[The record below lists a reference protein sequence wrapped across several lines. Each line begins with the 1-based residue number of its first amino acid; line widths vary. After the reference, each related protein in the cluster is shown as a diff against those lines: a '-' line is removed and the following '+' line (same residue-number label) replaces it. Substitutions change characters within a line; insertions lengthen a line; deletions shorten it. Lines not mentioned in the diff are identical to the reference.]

1 MEIKKVVVIGSGTM
15 GSGIAAHL
23 CNANIPVT
31 LLDLKTDISEKA
43 RDNIQRSKPPL
54 LLDKSKINNIKVGN
68 IFENFSE
75 VKEADWVVEAVVER
89 IDVKHDIYE
98 KIFKE
103 RKKGAIVSSNTSSI
117 PIKVLS
123 QNLTEG
129 EKKDFCITHF
139 FNPVRYMALLEI
151 VKNEN
156 NDLEKINALKKFCE
170 IELGKGAIVCNDT
183 PGFLGNRV
191 GVYAMQIA
199 MTEAFKMKLSIEE
212 ADAIFGR
219 PMGIPKTG
227 IFGLYDLIGIDL
239 MADVLK
245 SFIKELPKTDNFHE
259 VAKEIPLVKKLIE
272 TGYTGRKGKG
282 GFYRINKTDGKKV
295 MEALNLETG
304 EYHASKKIN
313 IKSGKVDLVALINRD
328 DKYGKY
334 AWSVIS
340 KIIKYASSLIP
351 GITKEFNDI
360 DEAMRLG
367 FNWSK
372 GPFEMLEEIGV
383 DNFFNK
389 VDEYGNIDFLENLAK
404 SKNEKFYGE
413 RQKYTDIET
422 LGKVKKKA
430 TSIDGND
437 SAKIYRF
444 KDYNIVEFTT
454 KANALDY
461 DSMDALNKATDKP
474 LIIIN
479 ESMQFSAGVNLSYTM
494 NYADKRDFKSIEK
507 FIKYFQETCKQLK
520 YSDHPVISA
529 PSGLTLGGGFEV
541 MVQSNFVASHTNIV
555 VGLVE
560 TIVGLVPAGGG
571 CKEMLARWLETE
583 EAKKDPHYAPLRVF
597 DIIGNAKTATS
608 PVEAEPLKYL
618 RAKDKKIMNRN
629 SLLEVSKKIIEENRD
644 FKTPSENSF
653 NLPGK
658 AVKDEMIKT
667 LEKLYDD
674 KIILDHGMEV
684 GKELANVLS
693 GGDTTIDKTLSED
706 DMFKLELD
714 SFMRLIETKK
724 TQERIKHTLA
734 TGKPLVNYYF
744 LLFFIF
750 YFFITK
756 FFNYL
761 LFFSYL
767 LQIKFSFPFFYSFIF
782 FYNSFFFCN
791 SSFNYFLFF

>member
-1 MEIKKVVVIGSGTM
+1 MKIKNVVVIGSGTM

-31 LLDLKTDISEKA
+31 LLDLKTEISEKA
-43 RDNIQRSKPPL
+43 RDRIHKSRPPL
-54 LLDKSKINNIKVGN
+54 LIDKSKINNIKVGN
-68 IFENFSE
+68 ISDNFNV
-75 VKEADWVVEAVVER
+75 VKDADWIVEAVVER
-89 IDVKHDIYE
+89 IDVKHQIYE

-103 RKKGAIVSSNTSSI
+103 RKNGAIVSSNTSSI

-123 QNLTEG
+123 QHLTNV

-139 FNPVRYMALLEI
+139 FNPVRYMGLLEI

-156 NDLEKINALKKFCE
+156 NNLDKINELKEFCE

-199 MTEAFKMKLSIEE
+199 MTEAFKMKLSVEE

-227 IFGLYDLIGIDL
+227 VFGLYDLIGIDL

-245 SFIKELPKTDNFHE
+245 SFIKELPETDEFHE

-272 TGYTGRKGKG
+272 TGYIGRKGKG
-282 GFYRINKTDGKKV
+282 GFYRMNKTGDTKV
-295 MEALNLETG
+295 MEAINLETG
-304 EYHASKKIN
+304 DYTPSKKID
-313 IKSGKVDLVALINRD
+313 IKSDKVDLKGLIDRK

-340 KIIKYASSLIP
+340 KIIKYASSLVP

-367 FNWSK
+367 FNWAK

-383 DNFFNK
+383 ENFFK
-389 VDEYGNIDFLENLAK
+389 QIDDFSGNSFLENLSK
-404 SKNEKFYGE
+404 TKNEDFYGE
-413 RQKYTDIET
+413 RQKYTNIET
-422 LGKVKKKA
+422 LGKVKKTA
-430 TSIDGND
+430 SSLDGNE

-444 KDYNIVEFTT
+444 NDYNIVEFTT

-461 DSMDALNKATDKP
+461 DSMDALKKATDKP

-479 ESMQFSAGVNLSYTM
+479 ESMQFSAGVNLTYTM
-494 NYADKRDFKSIEK
+494 QFADKKDFKSIEK
-507 FIKYFQETCKQLK
+507 FIKYFQETCKHLK
-520 YSDHPVISA
+520 YSKYPVISA

-560 TIVGLVPAGGG
+560 TIVGLIPAGGG
-571 CKEMLARWLETE
+571 CKEMLARWMDTE
-583 EAKKDPHYAPLRVF
+583 KAKSDPNYAPLKVF
-597 DIIGNAKTATS
+597 DIIGYGKTATS
-608 PVEAEPLKYL
+608 PVEAEPMKYL
-618 RAKDKKIMNRN
+618 RPTDKKIMNRN
-629 SLLEVSKKIIEENRD
+629 SLLEVSKKILNENKDFRPPEEL
-644 FKTPSENSF
+644 KF

-658 AVKDEMIKT
+658 SVIGEMDKI
-667 LEKLYDD
+667 LEKLYND
-674 KIILDHGMEV
+674 KVILDHGVEV
-684 GKELANVLS
+684 AKELAHVLS
-693 GGDTTIDKTLSED
+693 GGETTIEKTLSED
-706 DMFKLELD
+706 DLFKLELD
-714 SFMRLIETKK
+714 AFMKLIETQK
-724 TQERIKHTLA
+724 TQDRIKHTLA
-734 TGKPLVNYYF
+734 TGKPLVN
-744 LLFFIF
+744 
-750 YFFITK
+750 
-756 FFNYL
+756 
-761 LFFSYL
+761 
-767 LQIKFSFPFFYSFIF
+767 
-782 FYNSFFFCN
+782 
-791 SSFNYFLFF
+791 